1 MKNLWVVVCAAM
13 LLAACGSAG
22 TGSSLNNVT
31 MQGGQWELAVAPD
44 NNSSPLYID
53 VNLPATNVSV
63 SASNALI
70 YNPAVVGL
78 PGADAPIYCGS
89 FNLNGSIAKATLKG
103 NMSWG
108 QPSSNFAS
116 IAGSLATDGKSLT
129 NGSYSGQICLAATGP
144 TISGPHVS
152 GALTGYT
159 VSPVNGTFKG
169 ILNSSLHGSTI
180 VTFSISQN
188 PDFTLK
194 VSGTIVDNG
203 VTSTFVP
210 TDVPTNAS
218 VVGATVGIEGLA
230 NNING
235 SNPFGFSGHL
245 NPEATQITITNMA
258 IGNNEN
264 LTGALTKQ

>member
-1 MKNLWVVVCAAM
+1 MKNLWLVVCAAM

-22 TGSSLNNVT
+22 TGSNLNNVT

-44 NNSSPLYID
+44 NSSSPLYID
-53 VNLPATNVSV
+53 VNLPATNISL
-63 SASNALI
+63 SSSNALI

-89 FNLNGSIAKATLKG
+89 FNLDGSIAGAMLKG

-116 IAGSLATDGKSLT
+116 ITGSLATDGKSFSK
-129 NGSYSGQICLAATGP
+129 GSYSGQICVDTTGP
-144 TISGPHVS
+144 AISGPHVS

-169 ILNSSLHGSTI
+169 ILNSSLYGSAT
-180 VTFSISQN
+180 VTFAITQN

-194 VSGTIVDNG
+194 VSGTIVENG
-203 VTSTFVP
+203 VTSTVVP
-210 TDVPTNAS
+210 LDLPSDAS
-218 VVGATVGIEGLA
+218 VVGATVSIAANL

-235 SNPFGFSGHL
+235 SNPFGFTGHL
-245 NPEATQITITNMA
+245 NPEATQITITDM
-258 IGNNEN
+258 GSPNEN
-264 LTGALTKQ
+264 FTGALTKQ